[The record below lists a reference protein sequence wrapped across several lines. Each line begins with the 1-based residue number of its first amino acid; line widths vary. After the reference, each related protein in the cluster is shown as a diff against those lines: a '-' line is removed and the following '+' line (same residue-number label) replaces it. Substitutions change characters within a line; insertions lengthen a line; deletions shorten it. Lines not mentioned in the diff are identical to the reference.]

1 MLSESHSSFHI
12 ELHQTFFDKT
22 DGQLFCRGNNGCWRW
37 GGPSARYNPPLP
49 WALRQVWEHRAKL
62 NSLCTQI
69 LTFCEK
75 KQINKKRV
83 LKTIFFKPRSI
94 HTVVEGPVLW
104 FRKNVVE
111 AARSGEVS
119 WFFAFF
125 VLSNDPVLIFCFI
138 KWHFVD
144 DFFPAT
150 CVVSPPV
157 PESYIHRGLWC
168 FWHDLQVKSIIQI
181 QIINITCYLDLIRF
195 EANQQFLRD
204 WMVEAE
210 MLGLLRLVL
219 LCLPCKT
226 RFNPKIEVLI
236 LWP

>member
-12 ELHQTFFDKT
+12 ELQPTFFVKT
-22 DGQLFCRGNNGCWRW
+22 DVQLFCRGNNGCWRW

-119 WFFAFF
+119 WFFGFF

-168 FWHDLQVKSIIQI
+168 FWHDLQVKAS
-181 QIINITCYLDLIRF
+181 F
-195 EANQQFLRD
+195 
-204 WMVEAE
+204 
-210 MLGLLRLVL
+210 
-219 LCLPCKT
+219 KS
-226 RFNPKIEVLI
+226 KS
-236 LWP
+236 

>member
-83 LKTIFFKPRSI
+83 LKTIFSNPGLSTQWSRVQCSGSGRTSSKLPGVERLADSLAFRSI
-94 HTVVEGPVLW
+94 KWPCVDFLFYQMTLCW
-104 FRKNVVE
+104 
-111 AARSGEVS
+111 
-119 WFFAFF
+119 WFFSSNLCGITASSRELHPSRIVMFLTWPAGKKHHSNPNHKHH
-125 VLSNDPVLIFCFI
+125 VLPWPDQVWSQ
-138 KWHFVD
+138 
-144 DFFPAT
+144 PAIPT
-150 CVVSPPV
+150 
-157 PESYIHRGLWC
+157 R
-168 FWHDLQVKSIIQI
+168 
-181 QIINITCYLDLIRF
+181 LDGWSWDAGPLEVGF
-195 EANQQFLRD
+195 ALSTMQ
-204 WMVEAE
+204 
-210 MLGLLRLVL
+210 
-219 LCLPCKT
+219 
-226 RFNPKIEVLI
+226 NPF
-236 LWP
+236 

>member
-1 MLSESHSSFHI
+1 MLSEFHSSFHI
-12 ELHQTFFDKT
+12 ELQPTFFVKT
-22 DGQLFCRGNNGCWRW
+22 DVQLFCRGNNGCWRW

-119 WFFAFF
+119 WFFGFF
-125 VLSNDPVLIFCFI
+125 VQSNDPVLIFCLI
-138 KWHFVD
+138 KWLFVD
-144 DFFPAT
+144 DFFSSNLCGITASSRELHPSRIVMFLTWPAGKKHHSNPNHKHH
-150 CVVSPPV
+150 VLPWP
-157 PESYIHRGLWC
+157 
-168 FWHDLQVKSIIQI
+168 DQVWSQPAIP
-181 QIINITCYLDLIRF
+181 TRLDGWSWDAGPLEVGF
-195 EANQQFLRD
+195 ALSTMQ
-204 WMVEAE
+204 
-210 MLGLLRLVL
+210 
-219 LCLPCKT
+219 
-226 RFNPKIEVLI
+226 NPF
-236 LWP
+236 

>member
-1 MLSESHSSFHI
+1 MGGRNGAQPAGDPPWLNLLMLSEFHSSFHI
-12 ELHQTFFDKT
+12 ELQPTFFVKT
-22 DGQLFCRGNNGCWRW
+22 DVQLFCRGNNGCWRW

-119 WFFAFF
+119 WFFGFF
-125 VLSNDPVLIFCFI
+125 VQSNDPVLIFCLI
-138 KWHFVD
+138 KWLFVD
-144 DFFPAT
+144 DFFSSNRKIWLFMKCYTTKALI
-150 CVVSPPV
+150 
-157 PESYIHRGLWC
+157 SYLE
-168 FWHDLQVKSIIQI
+168 K
-181 QIINITCYLDLIRF
+181 
-195 EANQQFLRD
+195 A
-204 WMVEAE
+204 
-210 MLGLLRLVL
+210 
-219 LCLPCKT
+219 
-226 RFNPKIEVLI
+226 
-236 LWP
+236 

>member
-12 ELHQTFFDKT
+12 ELQPTFFVKT
-22 DGQLFCRGNNGCWRW
+22 DVQLFCRGNNGCWRW

-49 WALRQVWEHRAKL
+49 WALRQVWEHRAKFFVHPNL
-62 NSLCTQI
+62 NILREKNRLTRSEFWRPFFSNPGLSTQWSRVQCSGSGRTSSKLPGVERLADSLAFSFYQMTLC
-69 LTFCEK
+69 
-75 KQINKKRV
+75 
-83 LKTIFFKPRSI
+83 
-94 HTVVEGPVLW
+94 W
-104 FRKNVVE
+104 
-111 AARSGEVS
+111 
-119 WFFAFF
+119 FF
-125 VLSNDPVLIFCFI
+125 VLSNDSFLLMI
-138 KWHFVD
+138 
-144 DFFPAT
+144 FFPAT

-226 RFNPKIEVLI
+226 RFNPKIEVLM
-236 LWP
+236 LWS